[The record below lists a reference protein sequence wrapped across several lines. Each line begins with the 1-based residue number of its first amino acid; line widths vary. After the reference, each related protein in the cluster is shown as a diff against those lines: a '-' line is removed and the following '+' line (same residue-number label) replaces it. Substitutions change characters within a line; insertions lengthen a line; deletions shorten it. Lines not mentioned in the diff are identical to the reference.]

1 MFRTSIILKNARED
15 KDLTIAEVSKKLKI
29 SPKYLEAIESEDRSA
44 FPSEPY
50 CSLIIKD
57 YANFLGLNGDD
68 IISLFRRDFAVK
80 QNSRPI
86 TSQKFSLTPHTFFI
100 IGLCLTVLIFVGYV
114 VTEYLKYNQAPPLKV
129 NWPEDSSLTLSSK
142 IEITGTTDAEA
153 TVRINND
160 LIIVDQFGNF
170 KKVVALSSPEQ
181 KLVIESRSHS
191 GKTTTQEKTYH
202 PK

>member
-15 KDLTIAEVSKKLKI
+15 KDLSIAEVSKKLKI
-29 SPKYLEAIESEDRSA
+29 SPKYLEAIESENRSA

-80 QNSRPI
+80 QNSSPVN
-86 TSQKFSLTPHTFFI
+86 SQKFSLTPQTFFI
-100 IGLCLTVLIFVGYV
+100 IGLCLTLIIFVSYV
-114 VTEYLKYNQAPPLKV
+114 VTEYLKYNQAPSLKV
-129 NWPEDSSLTLSSK
+129 NWPEDTSLTLSSK
-142 IEITGTTDAEA
+142 IEISGTTDAEA
-153 TVRINND
+153 TVRINSD
-160 LIIVDQFGNF
+160 LIIVDQFGSF
-170 KKVVALSSPEQ
+170 KKIIALSSPEQ
-181 KLVIESRSHS
+181 KIVVESLSHS
-191 GKTTTQEKTYH
+191 GKTSSLEKTYH

>member
-15 KDLTIAEVSKKLKI
+15 KDLSIAEVSKKLKI
-29 SPKYLEAIESEDRSA
+29 SQRYLEAIESEDKRS

-57 YANFLGLNGDD
+57 YATYLGLNGDD
-68 IISLFRRDFAVK
+68 ILSLFRRDFEVK
-80 QNSRPI
+80 QRQSHVT
-86 TSQKFSLTPHTFFI
+86 TSKLSLTPQTFFVLGI
-100 IGLCLTVLIFVGYV
+100 TISILIFVGYV
-114 VTEYLKYNQAPPLKV
+114 VSEYLKYNQAPPLKV
-129 NWPEDSSLTLSSK
+129 NWPEDNSLTLSSK
-142 IEITGTTDAEA
+142 IEVTGETDAEA

-170 KKVVALSSPEQ
+170 KKVISLNQPDQ
-181 KLVIESRSHS
+181 KVVVESKSHS
-191 GKTTTQEKTYH
+191 GKTTVNEKTYH